1 MKFVNPLTIDR
12 FESVL
17 STLEDAVNDAPRAAE
32 FLGRIFVKVILE
44 NVVPLRDIG
53 ELIHEGGEEPGRL
66 MESGLASDVLGSIL
80 EIIKAEKG
88 DSILDE
94 ILTSSKI
101 RLEDFRPPHPI
112 KSKKKLDPFL
122 RG

>member
-1 MKFVNPLTIDR
+1 LKFVNPLTIDR

-88 DSILDE
+88 DSILNE